1 MIKSLNKI
9 EESKGKVNATLLVYS
24 DGKCRLTIWHC
35 SEYKNVQ
42 VISLDF
48 GQESEDNLN
57 EKVALKYENLR
68 LKVLKTEERL
78 AKINQIIREKNPSL
92 LMQLTK
98 TTEASLTAKK

>member
-1 MIKSLNKI
+1 MFGIMRDEQKLGFDFQELPTVLIKSLNKI

-42 VISLDF
+42 VISLDL

-57 EKVALKYENLR
+57 EKVALKYESLR
-68 LKVLKTEERL
+68 LKVLRT
-78 AKINQIIREKNPSL
+78 
-92 LMQLTK
+92 
-98 TTEASLTAKK
+98 